1 MEKMKMKEKYEIS
14 KKSESIVDLCE
25 EAKRIPMAK
34 AVYVVGGML
43 SLAKSKSFKEAM
55 EEC

>member
-1 MEKMKMKEKYEIS
+1 MKEKYEIS